1 MNEITK
7 QVSVGNQRIE
17 EVYEVNIWALQIWKV
32 QENRKSEKMRLRNTV
47 EVRGKIRVMSEKS
60 ND

>member
-32 QENRKSEKMRLRNTV
+32 
-47 EVRGKIRVMSEKS
+47 
-60 ND
+60 